1 VKERFDGKAPFIK
14 YSRGDN
20 HGLVG
25 FHKTLSEEDI
35 TYIKE
40 TIKTINGNEV
50 TWTLPNGT
58 RSLPLFSLF
67 SDPRGIQRRMKNSSK
82 LNVPNPG
89 LN

>member
-1 VKERFDGKAPFIK
+1 MKERFDGRAPFIK

-25 FHKTLSEEDI
+25 FNKTLSEEDI

-40 TIKTINGNEV
+40 AIKTINGNEV
-50 TWTLPNGT
+50 TWTLPSGT

-67 SDPRGIQRRMKNSSK
+67 SDLRGKQRRMKNSSK

>member
-1 VKERFDGKAPFIK
+1 MKERFDGKAPFIK

-35 TYIKE
+35 TYIE
-40 TIKTINGNEV
+40 EAIKTINGNEV

-58 RSLPLFSLF
+58 PSLPLFSPF
-67 SDPRGIQRRMKNSSK
+67 SDLRGIQRRTKNSSK
-82 LNVPNPG
+82 LNVLNPG